1 MGIMTVWTLL
11 VPAALFSSAPACYSR
26 WRPAARWNPRSLAG
40 TAGAL
45 VGGLQK
51 YRLRRPGLAL
61 GDDAADRSK
70 QPGAIDDANGTADS
84 TVLATAGFTRFSRR
98 PAAGLSAAISPD
110 SGLRLIPGVRFA
122 SGKII
127 APGFVA
133 SE

>member
-1 MGIMTVWTLL
+1 M
-11 VPAALFSSAPACYSR
+11 
-26 WRPAARWNPRSLAG
+26 
-40 TAGAL
+40 
-45 VGGLQK
+45 
-51 YRLRRPGLAL
+51 

-84 TVLATAGFTRFSRR
+84 TVLATAGFTLQPP

-110 SGLRLIPGVRFA
+110 SGLRLIQA
-122 SGKII
+122 SASRPGKII